1 MARNNNGEER
11 ERKKFKPV
19 KGEKAE
25 LAALRGL
32 KLVNKEINKRFEVSE
47 KLFKKRDKFRQQLGI
62 EL

>member
-1 MARNNNGEER
+1 MARDNHEDR

-19 KGEKAE
+19 KGDKAE
-25 LAALRGL
+25 LAALKGL
-32 KLVNKEINKRFEVSE
+32 KKVNAEINKRFEVSE

>member
-1 MARNNNGEER
+1 MSDNKGRENGD
-11 ERKKFKPV
+11 RKKFKPV

-25 LAALRGL
+25 LKALRGL

>member
-32 KLVNKEINKRFEVSE
+32 KKVNAEINKRFEVSE
-47 KLFKKRDKFRQQLGI
+47 KLFKRRDKFRQQLGI
-62 EL
+62 DI